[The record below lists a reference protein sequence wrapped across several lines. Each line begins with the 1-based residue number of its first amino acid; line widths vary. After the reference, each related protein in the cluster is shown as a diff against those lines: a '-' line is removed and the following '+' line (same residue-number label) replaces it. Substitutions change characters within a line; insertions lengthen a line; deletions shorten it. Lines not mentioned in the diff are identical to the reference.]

1 MTTALRRPRLAAPAL
16 AISVAAWV
24 PLAALAITG
33 ALPAGRADSGSGLFS
48 GPAWP
53 FVAAVFTVPLTSL
66 LGLVGLG
73 LALAAGS
80 RRAAWVAGAALVV
93 LVLTVAA
100 LTAFTSEVNLG

>member
-1 MTTALRRPRLAAPAL
+1 M
-16 AISVAAWV
+16 

-80 RRAAWVAGAALVV
+80 RRAAWAAGAALAV
-93 LVLTVAA
+93 LVLTIAA
-100 LTAFTSEVNLG
+100 LAAFTDRVSLG